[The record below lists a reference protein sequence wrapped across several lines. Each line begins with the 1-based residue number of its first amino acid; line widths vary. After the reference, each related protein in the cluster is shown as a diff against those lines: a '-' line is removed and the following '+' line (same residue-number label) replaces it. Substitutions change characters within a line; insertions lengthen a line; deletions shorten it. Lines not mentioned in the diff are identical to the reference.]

1 MGDAHD
7 HRRSTADRTLPLR
20 ARGDL
25 QFVEVAFAGDATYV
39 VKDPVAGESFH
50 LSAAEHALLAAL
62 RQPASLRALQRIL
75 ESQFAPRRVSIPQ
88 LQQFVNRLYDQG
100 LVVSDH
106 PGQGTELLTRGRN
119 LARRERRAGWLQI
132 LSVRL
137 GGFDAG
143 PFIDRLNAGFRWLCS
158 RPAMVLAALLIGYA
172 GLLAVSHAG
181 ELAARLPAASELARP
196 RFWPMWLAAIVCVKV
211 LHELGHAMACRHFG
225 ARPQEM
231 GVLLL
236 AGAPSLYCDVT
247 DAWRLPSKWQRM
259 AVSSAG
265 MFVELIIAACA
276 VLVWRF
282 AEPGIVSTVALS
294 LIVVCSVGTLLVN
307 ANPLLRYDG
316 YYLLSDW
323 LEVPNLAERGR
334 GLLSGAWRSWLLGER
349 REDDPLIGSHKR
361 RALWAYAILS
371 KIYMALVL
379 AGLFVLFL
387 KLARQHHLEN
397 AVYTVAVVTVIGMMV
412 QPAAAAMKLAANPS
426 VRSRFRW
433 LRLTFA
439 MLVLAAIGVGVALIP
454 ITRRVKAPLVVVPAQ
469 SHPVFAVA
477 AGELEFAAPIGSEVK
492 AGDVIA
498 RLHNPELQLALA
510 AQEGTVRERR
520 VRLNQ
525 LRTLQSVSPT
535 AARTLPTAAAE
546 LADAEAQLTE
556 HKSMVDALTVRTTAA
571 GRILAAPEQVAQQ
584 RADGMLRPWSGSP
597 LDERN
602 RGAWIEPGTPLA
614 IIATGE
620 KQLAWAGVEQA
631 DVPAVEVGQPVRLV
645 ADQQPMEI
653 LTGRVREVARRAR
666 SNDGDAAQGSRRE
679 SDSLDDAWYHV
690 VQIELDAANAPL
702 LPGARGVA
710 KIATYESTVGELV
723 LNEVRRTFQRLF

>member
-1 MGDAHD
+1 VTDNPD
-7 HRRSTADRTLPLR
+7 HRRSTADRILPLR

-25 QFVEVAFAGDATYV
+25 QVVEVAFAAEAAYV
-39 VKDPVAGESFH
+39 VKDPLAGESFH
-50 LSAAEHALLAAL
+50 LSAAEHALLVAL

-75 ESQFAPRRVSIPQ
+75 ESRFAPRRVSIPQ

-106 PGQGTELLTRGRN
+106 PGQGAELLTRGRN
-119 LARRERRAGWLQI
+119 LARRERRASWLQV

-143 PFIDRLNAGFRWLCS
+143 PFIDRLYAGFRWLCS
-158 RPAMVLAALLIGYA
+158 RPAMVLAALLIAYA
-172 GLLAVSHAG
+172 GLLAIGHAG
-181 ELAARLPAASELARP
+181 ELADRLPAASELARP
-196 RFWPMWLAAIVCVKV
+196 RFWPMWLAAIVSVKV

-259 AVSSAG
+259 AVSGAG

-349 REDDPLIGSHKR
+349 REDDPLLGPHKR
-361 RALWAYAILS
+361 RSLWAYAILS
-371 KIYMALVL
+371 KVYMALVL

-387 KLARQHHLEN
+387 KLARPHHLEN
-397 AVYTVAVVTVIGMMV
+397 AVYTIAVVAVIGMLV
-412 QPAAAAMKLAANPS
+412 QPAAAAIKLAANPS

-433 LRLTFA
+433 LRLTLA
-439 MLVLAAIGVGVALIP
+439 MLILAAIGMGVALIP
-454 ITRRVKAPLVVVPAQ
+454 VTRRVKAPLVVVPAQ

-477 AGELEFAAPIGSEVK
+477 AGELVFAAPVGTEVK
-492 AGDVIA
+492 SGEVVVGL
-498 RLHNPELQLALA
+498 RNPELELALA
-510 AQEGTVRERR
+510 VQEGIVRERR
-520 VRLNQ
+520 VRLEQ

-535 AARTLPTAAAE
+535 AARTLPTAMAE
-546 LADAEAQLTE
+546 LADAEAQLAE
-556 HKSMVDALTVRTTAA
+556 HKSMVEALTVRAPAA
-571 GRILAAPEQVAQQ
+571 GRILAAPDQVAQQ
-584 RADGMLRPWSGSP
+584 LADGTLRPWSGSP
-597 LDERN
+597 LDGRT

-614 IIATGE
+614 IIAAGE
-620 KQLAWAGVEQA
+620 EQVAWAGVEQA
-631 DVPAVEVGQPVRLV
+631 DVPAVEVGQPVRLI

-666 SNDGDAAQGSRRE
+666 SNNSDAVRGSRRV
-679 SDSLDDAWYHV
+679 DDTLDDAWYHV
-690 VQIELDAANAPL
+690 VQIELDAAAAPL
-702 LPGARGVA
+702 LPGARGIA

-723 LNEVRRTFQRLF
+723 LNEVRRTFQRVF

>member
-1 MGDAHD
+1 MGDAYD
-7 HRRSTADRTLPLR
+7 HRRSTADRTLPLL
-20 ARGDL
+20 ARRDL

-50 LSAAEHALLAAL
+50 LSAAEHALLVTL
-62 RQPASLRALQRIL
+62 RQPASLRALQRLL

-106 PGQGTELLTRGRN
+106 PGQGTELLTRGRD
-119 LARRERRAGWLQI
+119 LARRERRAGWLQV

-143 PFIDRLNAGFRWLCS
+143 PFIDRLYAGFRWLCS
-158 RPAMVLAALLIGYA
+158 RPAMILAALLIGYA
-172 GLLAVSHAG
+172 GLLAVGHAG

-196 RFWPMWLAAIVCVKV
+196 RFWPMWLAGIVSVKV

-276 VLVWRF
+276 VMVWRF

-349 REDDPLIGSHKR
+349 REDDPLIGPHKR

-387 KLARQHHLEN
+387 KLARPHHLEN
-397 AVYTVAVVTVIGMMV
+397 AVYTVAVVTVIGMFV

-454 ITRRVKAPLVVVPAQ
+454 ITRRVKAPLVVVPAK
-469 SHPVFAVA
+469 SYPVFAVA
-477 AGELEFAAPIGSEVK
+477 AGELALAAPIGSKVK
-492 AGDVIA
+492 AGDVVV
-498 RLHNPELQLALA
+498 RLRNSELELALA
-510 AQEGTVRERR
+510 AQQGTVRERR
-520 VRLNQ
+520 VRLEQ

-546 LADAEAQLTE
+546 LADAQSQLTE
-556 HKSMVDALTVRTTAA
+556 HKAMVDALTVRAPAA
-571 GRILAAPEQVAQQ
+571 GRILAAPDQVAQQ
-584 RADGMLRPWSGSP
+584 RADGMLRPWTGSP

-614 IIATGE
+614 VIATGE

-631 DVPAVEVGQPVRLV
+631 DVPAVEVGQSVRLI

-653 LTGRVREVARRAR
+653 LIGRVREVARRAR
-666 SNDGDAAQGSRRE
+666 SNESDETPGSRRE
-679 SDSLDDAWYHV
+679 NDSLDAWYHV
-690 VQIELDAANAPL
+690 VQIELDATATPL

-723 LNEVRRTFQRLF
+723 LNEVRRTFQRVF